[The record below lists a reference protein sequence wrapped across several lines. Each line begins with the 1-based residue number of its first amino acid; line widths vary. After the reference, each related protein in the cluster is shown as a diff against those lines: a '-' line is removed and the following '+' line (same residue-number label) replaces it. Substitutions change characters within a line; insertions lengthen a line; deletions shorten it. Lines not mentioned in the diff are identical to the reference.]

1 MEVLDVDVTNERLMS
16 SDHVFI
22 DYVITDVIDDRV
34 ETPTQLRDANS
45 FISV

>member
-1 MEVLDVDVTNERLMS
+1 MEVLDVAVTNECPTS

-34 ETPTQLRDANS
+34 ETPTRT
-45 FISV
+45 

>member
-1 MEVLDVDVTNERLMS
+1 MEVLDVAVTNECPTS

-34 ETPTQLRDANS
+34 ETPTCT
-45 FISV
+45 